1 MKNVK
6 NDSLATS
13 IHVPEKEKKVYFL
26 PSFSVVGVE
35 LENACMVV
43 VSGAT
48 SSGTPEITDWTDDS
62 SSGDIW
68 LSD

>member
-6 NDSLATS
+6 NDFLKSSTRASLD
-13 IHVPEKEKKVYFL
+13 EKKFYIPPF
-26 PSFSVVGVE
+26 FSVCCVE

-48 SSGTPEITDWTDDS
+48 SSGTPEVTDWEDSS

-68 LSD
+68 LNN